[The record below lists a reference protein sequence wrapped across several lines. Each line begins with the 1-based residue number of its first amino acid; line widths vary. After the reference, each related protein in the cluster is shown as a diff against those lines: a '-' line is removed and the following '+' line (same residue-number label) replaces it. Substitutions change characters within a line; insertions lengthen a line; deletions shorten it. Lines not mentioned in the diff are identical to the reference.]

1 VALDESAPA
10 CEHRYAPTAQASLSG
25 KEAQMRTLLIGGALG
40 VTVISLA
47 ACGGSGTSSAAEQAL
62 QRQADFYAINQ
73 IEQKWHR
80 ATSRHDIDLM
90 MSLWAPNATFTTDA
104 GETKIGKKQIR
115 QFWLEA
121 PVFQPENHW
130 VSETPAYKIR
140 ITVNGDRGTLYFECH
155 YVDPKTQKV
164 IRVVGADQQVAKID
178 GRWLI
183 TNNLGSSPALRP

>member
-1 VALDESAPA
+1 
-10 CEHRYAPTAQASLSG
+10 
-25 KEAQMRTLLIGGALG
+25 MRTLLIGGALG

-183 TNNLGSSPALRP
+183 ANNVGSSPALRP